1 MKYILGMRRKRR
13 SQGFSILYAIS
24 LLIIIALIASY
35 LLGIVSSGQ
44 KVSSN
49 EVLSARALYAA
60 ESGIQIYSAGLFPV
74 SGSAGV
80 CSATSTIVNY
90 TASGLQGCQSAVTCS
105 AITSTGKTLYEL
117 TSTGTCGPGGLDR
130 GQRTVQ
136 VKLSEID

>member
-1 MKYILGMRRKRR
+1 MHRKKR

-35 LLGIVSSGQ
+35 LLGIVASGQ
-44 KVSSN
+44 KVSSS

-60 ESGIQIYSAGLFPV
+60 ESGIQLYSAGLFPV
-74 SGSAGV
+74 TGAATS
-80 CSATSTIVNY
+80 CSASSTVVSY
-90 TASGLQGCQSAVTCS
+90 SGAGLQGCQSSVTCAS
-105 AITSTGKTLYEL
+105 VTSGGNALYEL
-117 TSTGTCGPGGLDR
+117 TSTGTCGPGGLDQ